1 MFFFYSGD
9 NVFQAV
15 IDLPKGEYV
24 FKFIVDDNWIISKKL
39 VIHLYLNQWYT
50 YEYVD
55 GELHPVS
62 MFLQFLNVFKNQIFS
77 WRKYEKFYT
86 YLLNV
91 LFFGHIIKTIT
102 CMSKSHDC

>member
-1 MFFFYSGD
+1 MHDFFFYSGD

-55 GELHPVS
+55 GELHPYIDVFTVS
-62 MFLQFLNVFKNQIFS
+62 KCI
-77 WRKYEKFYT
+77 
-86 YLLNV
+86 
-91 LFFGHIIKTIT
+91 
-102 CMSKSHDC
+102 

>member
-1 MFFFYSGD
+1 MMKSYINYTCMFFFYSGD

-39 VIHLYLNQWYT
+39 VIHLYLQQWYT

-55 GELHPVS
+55 GELHPYIDV
-62 MFLQFLNVFKNQIFS
+62 FTVFKCI
-77 WRKYEKFYT
+77 
-86 YLLNV
+86 
-91 LFFGHIIKTIT
+91 
-102 CMSKSHDC
+102 